1 MPLRPSANR
10 PKPLLTNTTKI
21 QLHQHRK
28 QPPNPTTPMTDNYK
42 PDQQR
47 ALRRAEALGWEIE
60 RSNHALDVE
69 KRLAEEARTKG
80 VTPADMNYGKE
91 GKPAKDA
98 PEISQ
103 KEGQK

>member
-1 MPLRPSANR
+1 MPLGPSANR
-10 PKPLLTNTTKI
+10 PKPSRQKI
-21 QLHQHRK
+21 RLHQHRK
-28 QPPNPTTPMTDNYK
+28 QLSNPTAPMTDNYR

-47 ALRRAEALGWEIE
+47 ALRRAEALAWEIE

-98 PEISQ
+98 PENTQ
-103 KEGQK
+103 KEQQK